1 MVKGDCSAV
10 KNWIQNNR
18 CCVYIYIYIYRYT
31 HTQKVILWYE
41 IHYTGFIME
50 FYTDYLIVQIAS
62 GLSLLA
68 EKEKNILNLA
78 VCAFLIV
85 ENIQ

>member
-1 MVKGDCSAV
+1 
-10 KNWIQNNR
+10 
-18 CCVYIYIYIYRYT
+18 
-31 HTQKVILWYE
+31 
-41 IHYTGFIME
+41 ME